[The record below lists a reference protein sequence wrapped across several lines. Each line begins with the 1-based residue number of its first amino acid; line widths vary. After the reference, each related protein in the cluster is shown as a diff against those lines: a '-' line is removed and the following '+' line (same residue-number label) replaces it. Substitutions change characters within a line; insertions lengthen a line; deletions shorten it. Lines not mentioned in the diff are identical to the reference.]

1 MKNLLSA
8 LGIPLLLAAC
18 AAGPTV
24 PDEPL
29 VERYWRVIAIDGQS
43 LSAASNRA
51 EPHIVLTA
59 ALRTHG
65 SDGCNRFHG
74 SYDTA
79 AGLKFGQMASTMMAC
94 PPLLDALARQFS
106 AAIGATADYRIAGR
120 IMELLDARGKVRL
133 RLEAT
138 ALK

>member
-8 LGIPLLLAAC
+8 FGVPLLLAAC

-29 VERYWRVIAIDGQS
+29 VDRYWRVVAIDGQP
-43 LSAASNRA
+43 LSTASQRA

-59 ALRTHG
+59 ALRAHG

-94 PPLLDALARQFS
+94 PPPVDALARQFG
-106 AAIGATADYRIAGR
+106 AAIGATADYRISGR
-120 IMELLDARGKVRL
+120 VMEMLDAGGKVRL